1 MLLDLESIQIIF
13 GFLVFIGLAHYV
25 KTNDEALLLVLYFY
39 YTAGLNRFMVV
50 QEGLSPYVYVAYA
63 YNIFSMNDELAMIAL
78 NHMLFG
84 TGLIVLSYLLTSM
97 VYPKLKEQKENDK
110 QLKAFVMLNQRY
122 IILGFIVM
130 LIINAILLNQLT
142 NIFNATGAMA
152 YGVSYYLLFGFAIGG
167 FIILLFLSYR
177 GFTVKKGFLFKVV
190 YVGLLAFSAYLTW
203 DARARFRFLSWSA
216 PLGLTMLG
224 KINPIKKLLYFS
236 VGGFIATFA
245 LAISGSLRDAALGV
259 TYSNKEII
267 EVAWNRIRTAEDQ
280 NMMDGY
286 MMLYQVY
293 PEHLPFALGMEHF
306 EILLRP
312 IPRAWWPDKPVG
324 SYVNKLG
331 LNDNMQG
338 GSVGISPSIYGSFY
352 AEAGFTGIVVFSILY
367 GFFLFRLVRWANSF
381 ASDLRYVIKGIIL
394 ACLLP
399 VLRGGDLGGIG
410 AFVGM
415 TYWPV
420 IIFMYYYRNYIT
432 KDNIIKKR
440 LEKMRKEKQVFFEE
454 DPSMQTVIYN

>member
-1 MLLDLESIQIIF
+1 MLDLDSIQFVF
-13 GFLVFIGLAHYV
+13 GAMVVLGLVHYFR
-25 KTNDEALLLVLYFY
+25 TNDEVLLLILYFY

-78 NHMLFG
+78 NHMLLG
-84 TGLIVLSYLLTSM
+84 TGLFTVSYLLTSL
-97 VYPKLKEQKENDK
+97 VYPKLKDQRETDT
-110 QLKAFVMLNQRY
+110 QLKAFVMSNQRY
-122 IILGFIVM
+122 IILGFVVM

-177 GFTVKKGFLFKVV
+177 AFTVKKGFLFKVA
-190 YVGLLAFSAYLTW
+190 YTGLLVFSSYLTW

-216 PLGLTMLG
+216 PLGLTVIG
-224 KINPIKKLLYFS
+224 KMPAWKKLLIFTF
-236 VGGFIATFA
+236 GGFGATFA

-293 PEHLPFALGMEHF
+293 PDHLPFALGMEHF

-352 AEAGFTGIVVFSILY
+352 AEAGVAGIVGFSIVY
-367 GFFLFRLVRWANSF
+367 GIFLFRLVRWANSF
-381 ASDLRYVIKGIIL
+381 ASDMRFIIKGIIL

-420 IIFMYYYRNYIT
+420 IIFMYYYRNYLV
-432 KDNIIKKR
+432 KDNLIRQRIQKA
-440 LEKMRKEKQVFFEE
+440 RKQREAFYEE
-454 DPSMQTVIYN
+454 NPSEQTILYS